1 MFDPHWA
8 YVYTPQHPNLP
19 PHPSWGM
26 PGSQFFSFPDLPSR
40 TPTHLTPSPMGRPN
54 TPTITPIEAELAKL
68 RAEEEAAQ
76 ARERVLRT
84 ERAARIAELESLMRR
99 Q

>member
-1 MFDPHWA
+1 M
-8 YVYTPQHPNLP
+8 
-19 PHPSWGM
+19 
-26 PGSQFFSFPDLPSR
+26 
-40 TPTHLTPSPMGRPN
+40 
-54 TPTITPIEAELAKL
+54 EAELAKL

-76 ARERVLRT
+76 ARERVLRI